1 VPALTDGRPGAL
13 AATRIAVTG
22 VLGNPGIRRLQTAW
36 SLGIAADWAF
46 LVVVLVVAYEVGG
59 AFAVGALGLVRM
71 LAATVV
77 ALFAVVPPG
86 LPESRVLVVI
96 NAIRA
101 GAALTAAGVLAVD
114 GPPVAVFACV
124 ALIGGAGVLVRPTQ
138 TALLPSLA
146 RSPGELVA
154 SNVAS
159 SLGEAIGTFG
169 GPIVAALVL
178 AVAGPGPTA
187 AVTAV
192 AFGLAAAATA
202 GVHAASS
209 GDAGLPGASRPRSG
223 GLPFMLAVQTL
234 AARPGAASVIG
245 AFIAQ
250 ILVRGL
256 LTTLIVVAAIE
267 LLGLG
272 ESGVGLLNGA
282 LGAGGLAGALVAIGL
297 AGRRRLAP
305 AFALALTAWGLPIA
319 IIGAWPL
326 AAVAV
331 IALLVVGLSNA
342 LLDVAGFTLLQRSIP
357 ADRRAPTLR
366 LFEAALGVGA
376 ALGAIGAPVLVAAF
390 GIEGALGIAGAI
402 LPIVA
407 VASWPWV
414 SRIDREAVIPDR
426 ELDVLRSVPMFA
438 LLPLTGLERLAGA
451 LAPRSL
457 AAGEVLM
464 REGEPGDRYYVVASG
479 SLDVSQDGRA
489 LRRCGP
495 GEGVGEI
502 ALLRRIPRTA
512 TVVAAEPTEV
522 FALESADFLAAVSG
536 DARSAAAAERVVG
549 ERLSA

>member
-1 VPALTDGRPGAL
+1 MPALTDGRPGAL
-13 AATRIAVTG
+13 AATRLAVIG
-22 VLGNPGIRRLQTAW
+22 VIGNPGIRRLQVAW
-36 SLGIAADWAF
+36 SLGVAADWAF
-46 LVVVLVVAYEVGG
+46 LVVALVAAYDVGG
-59 AFAVGALGLVRM
+59 PFAVGVLGLVRM
-71 LAATVV
+71 LAATAV
-77 ALFAVVPPG
+77 ALFAVVPTG
-86 LPESRVLVVI
+86 MSEARVLLAI
-96 NAIRA
+96 NVIRA
-101 GAALTAAGVLAVD
+101 AAALTAAGVLAVG
-114 GPPVAVFACV
+114 GPAAAVFACV
-124 ALIGGAGVLVRPTQ
+124 AIIGGAGVLVRPTQ

-169 GPIVAALVL
+169 GPLVGGL
-178 AVAGPGPTA
+178 LLVVAGPGVTATA
-187 AVTAV
+187 AAG
-192 AFGLAAAATA
+192 AFALAAAATA
-202 GVHAASS
+202 GIHTEPRTVGAAI
-209 GDAGLPGASRPRSG
+209 GARRGG
-223 GLPFMLAVQTL
+223 GLPFMLAVRTL
-234 AARPGAASVIG
+234 ADRPGASSVIA

-267 LLGLG
+267 LLDLG

-282 LGAGGLAGALVAIGL
+282 LGAGGLVGALAAIGL

-305 AFALALTAWGLPIA
+305 AFAVALTGWGLPIA

-331 IALLVVGLSNA
+331 TALLVVGVANA

-357 ADRRAPTLR
+357 AERRAPTLR

-376 ALGAIGAPVLVAAF
+376 ALGAIGAPVLVSVL
-390 GIEGALGIAGAI
+390 GIERALGVTGAI
-402 LPIVA
+402 LPVAA
-407 VASWPWV
+407 VATWRWV

-426 ELDVLRSVPMFA
+426 ELEVLRRVPMFA

-451 LAPRSL
+451 LAPRTL
-457 AAGEVLM
+457 AAGDVLM
-464 REGEPGDRYYVVASG
+464 REGEPGDRYYIVASG
-479 SLDVSQDGRA
+479 ALDASQGGRH

-549 ERLSA
+549 ERLGA

>member
-1 VPALTDGRPGAL
+1 MTDGRPGTL
-13 AATRIAVTG
+13 AATRLAVTG
-22 VLGNPGIRRLQTAW
+22 VLGNRGIRRLQTAW
-36 SLGIAADWAF
+36 SLGIGADWAF

-71 LAATVV
+71 LAATLV

-101 GAALTAAGVLAVD
+101 GAALAAAGVLAVD
-114 GPPVAVFACV
+114 GPPTAVFAC
-124 ALIGGAGVLVRPTQ
+124 AAIIGGAGVLVRPTQ

-169 GPIVAALVL
+169 GPIVAGILLAL
-178 AVAGPGPTA
+178 AGPGPTA

-192 AFGLAAAATA
+192 AFALAAVATA
-202 GVHAASS
+202 GIHATTPHE
-209 GDAGLPGASRPRSG
+209 PGPPGPAPRRSG
-223 GLPFMLAVQTL
+223 GLPFALAIRTL
-234 AARPGAASVIG
+234 AARPGAASVIA
-245 AFIAQ
+245 AFISQ

-282 LGAGGLAGALVAIGL
+282 LGAGGLVGALVAIGL

-305 AFALALTAWGLPIA
+305 AFAVSLAAWGLPIA
-319 IIGAWPL
+319 VIGAWPL

-357 ADRRAPTLR
+357 ADRRGPTLR

-390 GIEGALGIAGAI
+390 GIEGALGISGAI

-407 VASWPWV
+407 VASWPRV

-426 ELDVLRSVPMFA
+426 ELDLLRSVPMFA

-451 LAPRSL
+451 LAPRQL

-464 REGEPGDRYYVVASG
+464 REGEPGDRYYVVATG
-479 SLDVSQDGRA
+479 SLDVSQDGRL

-512 TVVAAEPTEV
+512 TVVATEPTEV

-549 ERLSA
+549 ERLSS